1 MTIGRDLMSHVGAVV
16 RQLGGLALGRPV
28 FIGQLGPI
36 PLLPSSCTGPSL
48 TPAYVS
54 DMNSE
59 DVPQ

>member
-1 MTIGRDLMSHVGAVV
+1 MSHVGAVV
-16 RQLGGLALGRPV
+16 RQPGGLALGRPV
-28 FIGQLGPI
+28 FVGQLGLI

-48 TPAYVS
+48 TSAYVS